1 MKIVLLDG
9 NVIREAADLHGAF
22 RRSLDLPDYY
32 GNNLDALYDELSTP
46 GEEIGI
52 IAVNTEKLRENL
64 GVRWERFL
72 DLLTRVSEEND
83 RVRALI
89 DPFETD
95 PLFGIEDEYLF

>member
-1 MKIVLLDG
+1 MIVLDG
-9 NVIREAADLHGAF
+9 RRMEGREGLHAELKQKL
-22 RRSLDLPDYY
+22 SLPDYY

-72 DLLTRVSEEND
+72 DLLTRVSDEND

>member
-1 MKIVLLDG
+1 MDRMRELVARLNETAYQYYTLD
-9 NVIREAADLHGAF
+9 NPTISDAEW
-22 RRSLDLPDYY
+22 
-32 GNNLDALYDELSTP
+32 DALYDELSTP

-72 DLLTRVSEEND
+72 DLLTRVSDEND